1 MIKTLNSVYFI
12 RHGETDY
19 NKADLFTGS
28 TDVTLNNVGRMQAQE
43 AAKKLRSLHIEEIW
57 TSPLIRAKETAEIIS
72 ANLNLPVV
80 TFSVMAERHF
90 GRLEGKLK
98 NSVDRKALPD
108 DAENEVDFHQ
118 RAKEVLS
125 LICKRNR
132 NILIVSHSGIFK
144 EISKALNNSVEAE
157 VKIDNCEIVKIY

>member
-1 MIKTLNSVYFI
+1 MTKTLNSVYFI

-28 TDVTLNNVGRMQAQE
+28 TDVALNNVGRIQAQD
-43 AAKKLRSLHIEEIW
+43 AAKKLSSFNIEEIW

-98 NSVDRKALPD
+98 NSVDRKTLPD
-108 DAENEVDFHQ
+108 DAENEVW
-118 RAKEVLS
+118 
-125 LICKRNR
+125 
-132 NILIVSHSGIFK
+132 IFIKGLKKFYPLFVK
-144 EISKALNNSVEAE
+144 EI
-157 VKIDNCEIVKIY
+157 KISSLFHTQEYLKEFREFLITMKMLS

>member
-1 MIKTLNSVYFI
+1 MTKTLNSVYFI

-28 TDVTLNNVGRMQAQE
+28 TDVALNNVGRIQAQD
-43 AAKKLRSLHIEEIW
+43 AAKKLSSFNIEEIW

-98 NSVDRKALPD
+98 NSVDRKTLPD

-125 LICKRNR
+125 LICKRNK

-144 EISKALNNSVEAE
+144 GISRILNNNEDVEL
-157 VKIDNCEIVKIY
+157 KIDNCEIVKIY